1 MSPAGLLMLL
11 KISDI
16 IWSEISM
23 DFFERL
29 FEAGGYDVILVV
41 VDRLSKYVHFI
52 ALKHPFIVKIVADL
66 FV

>member
-1 MSPAGLLMLL
+1 
-11 KISDI
+11 
-16 IWSEISM
+16 M